1 MKKYSKINSQPALKK
16 TESNNQDYSNP
27 ITQIEPENELKND
40 YIYIIDPKKRNVIKT
55 RNREKTDNL
64 NNTLKMETKAFKIFE
79 DALKE
84 EKVDLLNIEKKSVK
98 KKKIKKKKKS
108 LKKYF
113 TPDGELEKINSEN
126 NINFLEGE
134 TPTPNG
140 HNNGVNNYYLIN
152 FQPKKKRSDYNITE
166 IKQIISEEYYN
177 TFHENDFE
185 KNFKQLN
192 SLEEPLSTIYQ
203 EKNKNYNYSVP
214 SNASNKL
221 AKSHYSERV
230 DRKDRINPE
239 KLSFNSLEN
248 LKEENNDENNEE
260 NDVKHNKLR
269 RIKFRKKEINKENKM
284 IDYFAHK
291 IKENIKNKYL
301 ENNTSDDN
309 TTDKD
314 KEKNSKTPQ
323 TRKKKKRFMT
333 KKKYTMN
340 IISIIKIQ
348 STWRKYKMRKI
359 IELNKN
365 LELLSDE
372 FKSLMNKRLKSNLRF
387 LFEKI
392 KSIIIYANNND
403 NNVNN
408 NKVNKVSKEK
418 KKKKVKTKKIK
429 MKNISGKN
437 YNSSFEKEG
446 SFKISEDDK
455 ISYDFSNDNSNDNS
469 NNFNNNLKNNLEDDK
484 KLFINNE
491 EEEEK
496 STYPNNKDS
505 NAYDS
510 TSTENY
516 YLLKDHNSSNNIN
529 SFNNNNII
537 KKVKGNIEG
546 HQILGQINKD
556 QLFKN
561 VKIKS
566 KLKIFKLPKKNKS
579 ENKDLSLSY
588 DNLGKIKYVKP
599 EVKPPNLKK
608 KIKKS
613 LNNSGNFNSIPLIN
627 NDYLNRSFSRNKFQN
642 DTLINC
648 HNDDL
653 YYISNKR
660 KMSYY
665 KKIIGENP
673 LSKIKP
679 KKSNKIDIST
689 IKFII
694 KAKETI
700 SKIVRKKF
708 FYYLIGYLNAKSLL
722 QNFINIFHKK
732 KIALLKNSFNELK
745 IKIQMKKLLDQ
756 VKSRE
761 KHPKSHIWKYLK
773 ICLYL

>member
-16 TESNNQDYSNP
+16 SESNNQDYSIP

-84 EKVDLLNIEKKSVK
+84 EKVDLLNIEKKSIK

-108 LKKYF
+108 LKKFF

-221 AKSHYSERV
+221 AKSHYSERA

-314 KEKNSKTPQ
+314 KG
-323 TRKKKKRFMT
+323 
-333 KKKYTMN
+333 
-340 IISIIKIQ
+340 
-348 STWRKYKMRKI
+348 
-359 IELNKN
+359 
-365 LELLSDE
+365 LLSVLL
-372 FKSLMNKRLKSNLRF
+372 FFCNLNTF
-387 LFEKI
+387 
-392 KSIIIYANNND
+392 
-403 NNVNN
+403 
-408 NKVNKVSKEK
+408 
-418 KKKKVKTKKIK
+418 
-429 MKNISGKN
+429 
-437 YNSSFEKEG
+437 
-446 SFKISEDDK
+446 
-455 ISYDFSNDNSNDNS
+455 
-469 NNFNNNLKNNLEDDK
+469 NFDL
-484 KLFINNE
+484 
-491 EEEEK
+491 
-496 STYPNNKDS
+496 
-505 NAYDS
+505 
-510 TSTENY
+510 
-516 YLLKDHNSSNNIN
+516 
-529 SFNNNNII
+529 
-537 KKVKGNIEG
+537 
-546 HQILGQINKD
+546 ILT
-556 QLFKN
+556 F
-561 VKIKS
+561 
-566 KLKIFKLPKKNKS
+566 
-579 ENKDLSLSY
+579 
-588 DNLGKIKYVKP
+588 
-599 EVKPPNLKK
+599 
-608 KIKKS
+608 
-613 LNNSGNFNSIPLIN
+613 LNN
-627 NDYLNRSFSRNKFQN
+627 
-642 DTLINC
+642 C
-648 HNDDL
+648 
-653 YYISNKR
+653 
-660 KMSYY
+660 
-665 KKIIGENP
+665 
-673 LSKIKP
+673 
-679 KKSNKIDIST
+679 
-689 IKFII
+689 
-694 KAKETI
+694 
-700 SKIVRKKF
+700 
-708 FYYLIGYLNAKSLL
+708 SLL
-722 QNFINIFHKK
+722 ICP
-732 KIALLKNSFNELK
+732 KI
-745 IKIQMKKLLDQ
+745 
-756 VKSRE
+756 
-761 KHPKSHIWKYLK
+761 
-773 ICLYL
+773 